1 MEEISAPSHPNT
13 RRELTDVFCGLDLR
27 VQKTYLALLN
37 AFTARLE
44 EKRFE
49 NITVGEICSR
59 AMVRRATFYKHFNDK
74 YEFFAFAIR
83 HVRETFRPGT
93 QCEGQPAPRSGSY
106 IQILQDI
113 LDFLDE
119 NEARVRSV
127 LKSEAFPIL
136 TDILSE
142 QVYWDVAACM
152 QEDIQKGIVLPSSS
166 ELTAQAYTGM
176 LTSVAKWWFLN
187 RKKISKEDVIQQAAA
202 LFPAS
207 VEC

>member
-1 MEEISAPSHPNT
+1 M
-13 RRELTDVFCGLDLR
+13 
-27 VQKTYLALLN
+27 
-37 AFTARLE
+37 
-44 EKRFE
+44 
-49 NITVGEICSR
+49 
-59 AMVRRATFYKHFNDK
+59 
-74 YEFFAFAIR
+74 
-83 HVRETFRPGT
+83 
-93 QCEGQPAPRSGSY
+93 
-106 IQILQDI
+106 
-113 LDFLDE
+113 DFLDE